1 MASAPQPQL
10 PLFYNDLAPL
20 NSRDHGT
27 WVARSVDKAKW
38 VANQHAIPL
47 TVDEFAMAQRNYPIV
62 FSDGDV
68 PVPLALMGLN
78 EGVNVFFDG
87 EGELQEENAYVPAY
101 VRRYPYLLA
110 RLTPEA
116 QELSLCFD
124 PTSDLLA
131 EAGDGK
137 ALFDGEQPS
146 EHTTAIL
153 GFCEQ
158 FEQSGSRTQQFV
170 EELNKHDLLME
181 GQVAIQRAEDDANPF
196 LYRGFKMINQDKL
209 RELRG
214 DQLRTWN
221 QNGILPLI
229 YAHLFSLDLMRVI
242 FGMQIEQGKGPIAA
256 SGSAQTENVETTV

>member
-1 MASAPQPQL
+1 L

-20 NSRDHGT
+20 NSRDHGK
-27 WVARSVDKAKW
+27 WVGRAVNKAKW
-38 VANQHAIPL
+38 AANQHAIPL
-47 TVDEFAMAQRNYPIV
+47 TADEFVQAQRNFPIV
-62 FSDGDV
+62 FSDGDM

-78 EGVNVFFDG
+78 EGVNVFFDE
-87 EGELQEENAYVPAY
+87 EGELREEAYVPAY
-101 VRRYPYLLA
+101 IRRYPYLLA
-110 RLTPEA
+110 RLAPES

-124 PTSDLLA
+124 PTSDLVV
-131 EAGDGK
+131 EEGEGN
-137 ALFDGEQPS
+137 ALFDGDQPS
-146 EHTTAIL
+146 EHTKGIL

-158 FEQSGSRTQQFV
+158 FEQSGVRTQQFV
-170 EELNKHDLLME
+170 DELKKHDLLME
-181 GQVAIQRAEDDANPF
+181 GQVGIQRAEDDPNPYI
-196 LYRGFKMINQDKL
+196 YRGFKMIDQEKL

-242 FGMQIEQGKGPIAA
+242 FGMQMVQGKGPVTP